1 MKLFEKDPFSLMTF
15 HRVLI
20 GSGVAMC
27 LFYGGWEFA
36 RNYHNDPGGVILRAA
51 IAWII
56 ALLLV
61 LYLWRIRRKK

>member
-1 MKLFEKDPFSLMTF
+1 MKPFEKDPFTLMTF

-36 RNYHNDPGGVILRAA
+36 RNFATDPAAVVVRASISWLIA
-51 IAWII
+51 IG
-56 ALLLV
+56 LV
-61 LYLWRIRRKK
+61 VYLWRIRGKK